1 MREDKILK
9 KLTRKE
15 YISDIKHRF
24 LEKDKS
30 LDSSAFEEVFD
41 KLTLFTIYELMNKGI
56 IEDFY
61 GVVSA
66 GKESRIYH
74 AKSKNNEELAV
85 KIYLVNNAEFR
96 RSRNL
101 YVLNDPRF
109 RRVPNQLRDFIY
121 LWARREYSN
130 LQSAYN
136 SGIPVPRPIAVNR
149 NVLVMSFLGKDGE
162 RYPLIREI
170 DIDPETGLMIYEKV
184 VDYMEKLYKIAR
196 LIHGDLSEYNIVFDY
211 PDDVY
216 FIDLSQAVHISHPMA
231 DELLRRDIKNV
242 NRYFSS
248 IGVETI
254 DDEALYSRITQ
265 RKDLEKSLDN

>member
-9 KLTRKE
+9 KIMRRE
-15 YISDIKHRF
+15 YISDVKHRF

-30 LDSSAFEEVFD
+30 LDASAFEEVFD

-56 IEDFY
+56 IDDFY
-61 GVVSA
+61 GVVSS

-96 RSRNL
+96 KSRNI

-109 RRVPNQLRDFIY
+109 RRVPSQLREFIY

-130 LQSAYN
+130 LQRAYN
-136 SGIPVPRPIAVNR
+136 SGIPVPRPITVSR
-149 NVLVMSFLGKDGE
+149 NVLVMSFLGRNGE
-162 RYPLIREI
+162 RYPLLREI
-170 DIDPETGLMIYEKV
+170 EIDLDTGIVIYEKV
-184 VDYMEKLYKIAR
+184 VEYMEKLYKNAG
-196 LIHGDLSEYNIVFDY
+196 LIHGDLSEYNIVFDH
-211 PDDVY
+211 PNNVY

-231 DELLRRDIKNV
+231 IELLRRDIKNV
-242 NRYFSS
+242 NKYFSN
-248 IGVETI
+248 IGVETV
-254 DDEALYSRITQ
+254 DDEVLLSRITQ
-265 RKDLEKSLDN
+265 REEKL

>member
-9 KLTRKE
+9 KLMREE
-15 YISDIKHRF
+15 YISDVKHRF

-30 LDSSAFEEVFD
+30 LDASAFEEVFD
-41 KLTLFTIYELMNKGI
+41 KLTLFTVYELMNKGI
-56 IEDFY
+56 IDEFY

-96 RSRNL
+96 KSRNM

-109 RRVPNQLRDFIY
+109 RRIPNQLREFIY

-130 LQSAYN
+130 LKSAYN
-136 SGIPVPRPIAVNR
+136 SGIPVPRPIAVSR
-149 NVLVMSFLGKDGE
+149 NVLVMSFLGRNGE
-162 RYPLIREI
+162 RYPLLREIEI
-170 DIDPETGLMIYEKV
+170 DIDTGAVIYEKV
-184 VDYMEKLYKIAR
+184 VEYMEKLYRDAK

-211 PDDVY
+211 PGNVY

-231 DELLRRDIKNV
+231 TDLLRRDVKNV

-248 IGVETI
+248 IGVETL
-254 DDEALYSRITQ
+254 DDDALLSRIT
-265 RKDLEKSLDN
+265 RREEEA